1 MPLLLD
7 IGQSSLVRRRDSEQE
22 ACAVELPRTTAEA
35 DQLAILALADGLPG
49 RPDPERAA
57 HTAVRTL
64 MTGWR
69 AAPETWGPAKLLQE
83 CFAAANQTLL
93 TTDSHALAASLSA
106 LVLRSGRWLIG
117 HAGDARVWLYRNHQ
131 IKLLTRDHRIPSFQ
145 PTPQFGKALGLAPA
159 LEADITTGELQEGDV
174 FVLTSSGVHEALDSA
189 TIMSGLMGDTAAQQM
204 ADALTRRA
212 QANARVGSLHVC
224 VVRVERLPAKSAAI
238 ASDEPATLAMISPP
252 VIGDRVDG
260 WRIEE
265 LVQKSSRFRLYRA
278 AGADAQNVLL
288 KFPNPRFG
296 DDAAFVDEFLREEW
310 VARRLDNPHIARA
323 LPLAK
328 GQRSALYTVLAHA
341 PGENL
346 SDRIKRKRGLRPD
359 EVLPLAKQLLEI
371 LDLLRRA
378 GVHHPDIRPK
388 NLALDRQSG
397 QLLLLNAGAGM
408 LHHRHE
414 AEKATQ
420 TSSSALSYLSP
431 ELLEGRDAG
440 ERSDVYTA
448 GTVLYRMLTG
458 KYPYG
463 KIKSLNHAVFGALD
477 PAVCTRAGA
486 PAWLCDI
493 LGRACAFD
501 PQTRYANVAA
511 FLRALTDGEK
521 RATVQAQ
528 AAASAATAP
537 PAPAPSRKLRE
548 WVIVAALGIGLLV
561 YILFALF

>member
-7 IGQSSLVRRRDSEQE
+7 TGLSSLVRRRDNGQE
-22 ACAVELPRTTAEA
+22 ACAVELPRSVAEPN
-35 DQLAILALADGLPG
+35 QVAILVLADGLPG

-57 HTAVRTL
+57 HAAVDAL

-69 AAPETWGPAKLLQE
+69 AAPETWGPAKRLQE
-83 CFAAANQTLL
+83 CFAAANQGLL
-93 TTDSHALAASLSA
+93 TADSRGLAASLSA
-106 LVLRSGRWLIG
+106 LVLRPRRWLIG
-117 HAGDARVWLYRNHQ
+117 HAGDTRVWLYRNHQ
-131 IKLLTRDHRIPSFQ
+131 IRLLTRDHRIPSFQ

-174 FVLTSSGVHEALDSA
+174 FLLTSSGVHETLDSA
-189 TIMSGLMGDTAAQQM
+189 TLLSGLMGDAPAQQM
-204 ADALTRRA
+204 AEALTRRA
-212 QANARVGSLHVC
+212 QTTAKVGGLHAC
-224 VVRVERLPAKSAAI
+224 VVRVERLPVETAATV
-238 ASDEPATLAMISPP
+238 SDEPATLAMISPP

-278 AGADAQNVLL
+278 AGADGRNVLL
-288 KFPNPRFG
+288 KFPNPHFG

-310 VARRLDNPHIARA
+310 IARRLESPHIVRA

-328 GQRSALYTVLAHA
+328 GQRSALYTVLAYA

-346 SDRIKRKRGLRPD
+346 SDRIKRKRGLHAN
-359 EVLPLAKQLLEI
+359 EALPLAKQLLET

-378 GVHHPDIRPK
+378 GVNHPDIRPK
-388 NLALDRQSG
+388 NLAFDKPNARLA
-397 QLLLLNAGAGM
+397 LLNAGASM
-408 LHHRHE
+408 LHRRRE
-414 AEKATQ
+414 AENAQ
-420 TSSSALSYLSP
+420 QASSSALSYLAP

-448 GTVLYRMLTG
+448 GAVLYRMLTG

-463 KIKSLNHAVFGALD
+463 KIKSLNHAAFGALD
-477 PAVCTRAGA
+477 PEACATAGA

-501 PQTRYANVAA
+501 PNARYANVAA

-528 AAASAATAP
+528 AAASTPAAPTAS
-537 PAPAPSRKLRE
+537 APSRKLRE
-548 WVIVAALGIGLLV
+548 WIIVAALGIGLLV
-561 YILFALF
+561 YILLAIF

>member
-7 IGQSSLVRRRDSEQE
+7 TGQSSLVRRRDSEQE
-22 ACAVELPRTTAEA
+22 ACVIELPRSTAET
-35 DQLAILALADGLPG
+35 DQLAILALGDGLPG

-57 HTAVRTL
+57 HAAVHAL
-64 MTGWR
+64 MTGWH

-83 CFAAANQTLL
+83 CFAAANQSLL
-93 TTDSHALAASLSA
+93 TADSHALAASLSV

-131 IKLLTRDHRIPSFQ
+131 IRLLTRDHRIPSFQ
-145 PTPQFGKALGLAPA
+145 PTPQFGKAVGLAPG
-159 LEADITTGELQEGDV
+159 LEADVTTGELQEGDI

-189 TIMSGLMGDTAAQQM
+189 TIMSGVMGDVAAQQM
-204 ADALTRRA
+204 ADALTQRA
-212 QANARVGSLHVC
+212 QTSAKVGNLHTC
-224 VVRVERLPAKSAAI
+224 VVRVERLPAKIAAV
-238 ASDEPATLAMISPP
+238 ASDEPAMLAMISPP

-265 LVQKSSRFRLYRA
+265 LVQKSGRFRLYRA
-278 AGADAQNVLL
+278 AGGDGQHVLL

-296 DDAAFVDEFLREEW
+296 DDAAYVDEFLREEW
-310 VARRLDNPHIARA
+310 VARRLENPHIARA

-328 GQRSALYTVLAHA
+328 GQRSALYTVLAHV

-346 SDRIKRKRGLRPD
+346 SDRIKRKRGLRTD

-388 NLALDRQSG
+388 NLALDKQNG
-397 QLLLLNAGAGM
+397 QLVLLNAGASM
-408 LHHRHE
+408 LHHRRE
-414 AEKATQ
+414 AENAQQ
-420 TSSSALSYLSP
+420 TSSSALSYLAP

-448 GTVLYRMLTG
+448 GAVLYRMLTG

-463 KIKSLNHAVFGALD
+463 KIKSLNHAAFGALD
-477 PAVCTRAGA
+477 PAVCAKAGA
-486 PAWLCDI
+486 PAWLGDI

-501 PQTRYANVAA
+501 PQTRYANIAA
-511 FLRALTDGEK
+511 FLRALTDAEK
-521 RATVQAQ
+521 RTTAQTATP
-528 AAASAATAP
+528 AAAP
-537 PAPAPSRKLRE
+537 PPTPTPSRKGRE

-561 YILFALF
+561 YILLALF

>member
-7 IGQSSLVRRRDSEQE
+7 TGQSSLARRRDSEQE
-22 ACAVELPRTTAEA
+22 ACAIELPHSAAET
-35 DQLAILALADGLPG
+35 DQLAILALGDGLPG

-57 HTAVRTL
+57 HTAVHTL
-64 MTGWR
+64 MAGWR

-83 CFAAANQTLL
+83 CFAAANQNLL
-93 TTDSHALAASLSA
+93 TADSHALMASLTA
-106 LVLRSGRWLIG
+106 LVLRPGRWLVG
-117 HAGDARVWLYRNHQ
+117 HAGDARVWLYRNQQ

-145 PTPQFGKALGLAPA
+145 PTPQFGKALGLAPS
-159 LEADITTGELQEGDV
+159 LEADITTGELQEGDI

-212 QANARVGSLHVC
+212 QATAKVGSLHVC
-224 VVRVERLPAKSAAI
+224 VVRVERLPAKTAAV

-260 WRIEE
+260 WRVEE

-278 AGADAQNVLL
+278 AGADGQHVLL

-296 DDAAFVDEFLREEW
+296 DDAAYVDEFLREEW
-310 VARRLDNPHIARA
+310 VARRLENPHIARA

-328 GQRSALYTVLAHA
+328 GQRTALYTVLTHA

-346 SDRIKRKRGLRPD
+346 SDRIKRKRGLRTD

-371 LDLLRRA
+371 MDLLRRA

-388 NLALDRQSG
+388 NLALDKQNG
-397 QLLLLNAGAGM
+397 QLVLLNAGASM
-408 LHHRHE
+408 LHHRRE
-414 AEKATQ
+414 AENAQ
-420 TSSSALSYLSP
+420 QASSSALSYLAP

-448 GTVLYRMLTG
+448 GAVLYRMLTG

-463 KIKSLNHAVFGALD
+463 KIKNLNHAAFGALD
-477 PAVCTRAGA
+477 PAVCAKAGA
-486 PAWLCDI
+486 PAWLGDI

-501 PQTRYANVAA
+501 PQTRYANIAA
-511 FLRALTDGEK
+511 FLRALADGEK
-521 RATVQAQ
+521 RATAQ
-528 AAASAATAP
+528 AAAPAPAAPP
-537 PAPAPSRKLRE
+537 PAPTPSRKRRD
-548 WVIVAALGIGLLV
+548 WIIVAALGIGLLV
-561 YILFALF
+561 YILLALF